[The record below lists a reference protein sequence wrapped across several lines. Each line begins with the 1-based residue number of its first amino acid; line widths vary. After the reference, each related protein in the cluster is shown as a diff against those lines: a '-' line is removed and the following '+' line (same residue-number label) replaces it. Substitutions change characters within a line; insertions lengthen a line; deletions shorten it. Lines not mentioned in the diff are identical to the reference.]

1 MGQKLFSRHCKSGL
15 VGIVGM
21 LKSRFIQIRLFLT
34 IFTLLSIQLVFL
46 STAAAETAFEQSLK
60 KLRGELSS
68 NKKAK
73 ISLLVR
79 TLESNP
85 VDVLLLNESRAL
97 VPASVV
103 KIITTAAALRDLG
116 AEYRFPTEV
125 FVDRLPNE
133 QNIGLNKS
141 AGLSKDKN
149 RWHAGS
155 LYLRGY
161 GDPSLTDERLWEL
174 AREVARRGV
183 SEVVD
188 IVVDDSLFIKPPGP
202 SGVKPY
208 QAGLSAVA
216 LNHNCYAVHV
226 SPRGVG
232 MKPHWRL
239 TDGAPYEV
247 LMRAF
252 TKRGRATLS
261 LGQSPSSSGFSP
273 SHLFGKDSRGLI
285 VGAKEA
291 KITIQGGINHEA
303 EPKTFYRTVP
313 YPPSY
318 LASVF
323 RELLGQV
330 GVKVTGQLVAGKTPL
345 VAKRLLKF
353 ESKPL
358 FEILT
363 DLNHYS
369 SNFIAGQI
377 QFALGQGNDGFFRLE
392 DGLSAI
398 RQVLIDLEIPASE
411 FSLADA
417 SGLSRG
423 NSLSAEHLVKVL
435 HSLNND
441 FSKYPTV
448 ASSLSRFGAS
458 GTLVDRELLSQK
470 DEAQALRF
478 ELDTLR
484 QRSQGVWGKTGTL
497 TGVSS
502 LTGYLE
508 LPTGQRAAF
517 AMITNGISKAQ
528 AVELEDKVVRALIGV
543 GRNASRAE
551 FGIK

>member
-1 MGQKLFSRHCKSGL
+1 
-15 VGIVGM
+15 M
-21 LKSRFIQIRLFLT
+21 LKSKFIASRLFLT
-34 IFTLLSIQLVFL
+34 IFALSICHLLCL
-46 STAAAETAFEQSLK
+46 SSAIAETAFEQGLK
-60 KLRGELSS
+60 KLRGELLS
-68 NKKAK
+68 NNSAK
-73 ISLLVR
+73 ISLHVR
-79 TLESNP
+79 TLDNNP
-85 VDVLLLNESRAL
+85 SDVLVLNESRAL

-103 KIITTAAALRDLG
+103 KIVTTAAALRDLG

-133 QNIGLNKS
+133 ENIGLNKS
-141 AGLSKDKN
+141 AGLSADKN

-183 SEVVD
+183 TEVVD
-188 IVVDDSLFIKPPGP
+188 VVIDDSLFIKPPGP
-202 SGVKPY
+202 SGEKPY
-208 QAGLSAVA
+208 QAGLSSVA

-252 TKRGRATLS
+252 TKRGRANLS

-273 SHLFGKDSRGLI
+273 TQLYGKDSRGLI
-285 VGAKEA
+285 VGGQEA
-291 KITIQGGINHEA
+291 KITIQGGINYQSD
-303 EPKTFYRTVP
+303 PKTFYRTVP

-318 LASVF
+318 LASVLKA
-323 RELLGQV
+323 LLQQV
-330 GVKVTGQLVAGKTPL
+330 GVKVKGQLISGKTPL
-345 VAKRLLKF
+345 GAKRLFKF

-358 FEILT
+358 FEILS

-377 QFALGQGNDGFFRLE
+377 QFALGQGNDGFFRLD
-392 DGLSAI
+392 DGLKAI
-398 RQVLIDLEIPASE
+398 EQVLLDLEIPASE

-417 SGLSRG
+417 SGLSRE
-423 NSLSAEHLVKVL
+423 NALSAEHFVKVL
-435 HSLNND
+435 VSLHDD
-441 FSKYPTV
+441 FSKYPMV

-458 GTLVDRELLSQK
+458 GTLVDRELLSK
-470 DEAQALRF
+470 KEESQALRF
-478 ELDTLR
+478 EVDALR
-484 QRSQGVWGKTGTL
+484 QRSEGVWGKTGTL

-528 AVELEDKVVRALIGV
+528 AVELEDKVVQALVGI